1 MKLVVLY
8 NEKLIKERTMTN
20 GTTSEAA
27 ALKIGSKYDMILI
40 ATARARDLKRGHAPL
55 VEQTHGP
62 LVTALQEIEE
72 GKIGLD
78 YLAKAR
84 KK

>member
-1 MKLVVLY
+1 MKLKVLY
-8 NEKLIKERTMTN
+8 NERLIKERTMSN

-27 ALKIGSKYDMILI
+27 TLMIGSKYDMILL

-55 VEQTHGP
+55 VEKTNGNI
-62 LVTALQEIEE
+62 VTALQEIEA

-78 YLAKAR
+78 YLVKS

>member
-1 MKLVVLY
+1 MKLTVVY
-8 NEKLIKERTMTN
+8 NERLIKEQTMSN

-27 ALKIGSKYDMILI
+27 SLKIGSKYDMILI
-40 ATARARDLKRGHAPL
+40 ATARARDLRRGHAPL
-55 VEQTHGP
+55 VEKTHGNI
-62 LVTALQEIEE
+62 VTALQEIEE

-78 YLAKAR
+78 YLIKSS